1 MADRPVVTIIGGGVW
16 VAALVEQ
23 LLVAIKEQALEIRLV
38 ARDPDRLGIIA
49 DYCRRISINRANW
62 RILTQTLDAALDG
75 ADICVLL
82 LRVGGSAARQLDEN
96 FPRRFGLT
104 GDEGLGAGGYANALR
119 TLPTMSTIARKLA
132 AASPD
137 VIAVNLVAPL
147 GMTTRVLLEQGL
159 NAVGLCELPLTT
171 ERALRKTFPADR
183 SMQALNFTGLNHL
196 GWFWSPGA
204 DLRLFEQAAAARLV
218 DEDVLR
224 HFGAAP
230 LHYYYKLFNRA
241 AARALGIADGAGRAQ
256 ELGRISAAALREFSS
271 GVLRPPSLRK
281 RMMPWFD
288 DALVPVLGAL
298 LDGGS
303 WHGFANLR
311 PKVDTDWCAAGTVIE
326 GRATLDRASIRLEEV
341 PRSTNA
347 NLVRFLSSAARADA
361 CIYRAALTGDVARN
375 VRMALEEGPLN
386 PPRAHLSELTR
397 AICEAGGQFLP
408 DRLRHAP

>member
-1 MADRPVVTIIGGGVW
+1 MADWPVVTIIGGGVW

-96 FPRRFGLT
+96 FPRRFGLA

-159 NAVGLCELPLTT
+159 NAVGLCELPITT
-171 ERALRKTFPADR
+171 ERALRKTFPAG
-183 SMQALNFTGLNHL
+183 SIYASTELHWPQPS
-196 GWFWSPGA
+196 W
-204 DLRLFEQAAAARLV
+204 LV
-218 DEDVLR
+218 
-224 HFGAAP
+224 
-230 LHYYYKLFNRA
+230 
-241 AARALGIADGAGRAQ
+241 
-256 ELGRISAAALREFSS
+256 
-271 GVLRPPSLRK
+271 
-281 RMMPWFD
+281 
-288 DALVPVLGAL
+288 LVA
-298 LDGGS
+298 
-303 WHGFANLR
+303 WRGFAI
-311 PKVDTDWCAAGTVIE
+311 V
-326 GRATLDRASIRLEEV
+326 RASGGGPVGRRRRPSPFRRSSTSLLLQAIQSRSGTRLG
-341 PRSTNA
+341 N
-347 NLVRFLSSAARADA
+347 
-361 CIYRAALTGDVARN
+361 C
-375 VRMALEEGPLN
+375 
-386 PPRAHLSELTR
+386 
-397 AICEAGGQFLP
+397 
-408 DRLRHAP
+408 